1 LQQRSRF
8 LIQGGRRFLA
18 IHFETLIPRSALC
31 NASACIYGG
40 IRASTRAL
48 NPHLGDFLMT
58 DKRNPVS
65 SSHRE
70 QTRPVFSARK
80 VALMASVVT
89 GLAVYGFSSSS
100 DRFDIFSSAAHAQ
113 VGNAVSSAAQP
124 IGFADMVE
132 RVKPSVISVKVTM
145 KEETTDANN
154 KDDDDMSGSP
164 MERFFRQFGG
174 PNGGPQNPGRN
185 GRHGEMMGQGSGF
198 FISSDGYAVTNNHVV
213 DGVDKVEVTTDAGKT
228 YTAKVIGTDP
238 RTDVALIKVEGGS
251 DFPFA
256 KLSEGKAR
264 IGDWVLAVGNPF
276 GLGGTVTAGIVSA
289 SGRDIGSGPYDDF
302 IQIDAPVNKGNSGGP
317 AFNMQ
322 GEVVGVNTAIYSP
335 SGGSV
340 GIAFSIPASTVKNV
354 IAQLKDKGS
363 VSRGW
368 IGVQIQPVTRDIA
381 DSMGLKQAE
390 GALVADPQKNGPAA
404 RAGIEAGDVI
414 TAVNGQTVKDA
425 RELARIIGGFAP
437 GSVVKLD
444 LVHKGK
450 SNVVSL
456 SLGQLPNAQEAK
468 ADIDAEGKAAT
479 HGTDVPRLGLMVAP
493 AGKVDGAGKEG
504 VVVMKVEPKSAAA
517 DRGLKKGD
525 VILEVAGKSVSNP
538 DDVGEAIEAART
550 DKKNSVLMRLRSG
563 DASHYVAVPLAN
575 G

>member
-1 LQQRSRF
+1 MM
-8 LIQGGRRFLA
+8 
-18 IHFETLIPRSALC
+18 
-31 NASACIYGG
+31 ASN
-40 IRASTRAL
+40 RAL
-48 NPHLGDFLMT
+48 KFLGVFLMT
-58 DKRNPVS
+58 DHLPQSRTSQS
-65 SSHRE
+65 SRAPQSSLL
-70 QTRPVFSARK
+70 SARK
-80 VALMASVVT
+80 LALMASVVT
-89 GLAVYGFSSSS
+89 GLGIAVYGVSPSSGGL
-100 DRFDIFSSAAHAQ
+100 DIFGSPAHAQ
-113 VGNAVSSAAQP
+113 ANNVVSSATQP
-124 IGFADMVE
+124 QGFGDLVE

-145 KEETTDANN
+145 KERGSDAAN
-154 KDDDDMSGSP
+154 KSDDDGSGSP

-174 PNGGPQNPGRN
+174 PDGVPQNPGRE
-185 GRHGEMMGQGSGF
+185 GRHDEMMGQGSGF
-198 FISSDGYAVTNNHVV
+198 FISSDGFAVTNNHVA
-213 DGVDKVEVTTDAGKT
+213 DGADKVEVTTDAGKT

-238 RTDVALIKVEGGS
+238 RTDIALIKVEGGA
-251 DFPFA
+251 DFPFV

-289 SGRDIGSGPYDDF
+289 SGRDIASGPYDDF

-340 GIAFSIPASTVKNV
+340 GIAFSIPASTVRNV

-368 IGVQIQPVTRDIA
+368 IGVQIQPVTQEIA
-381 DSMGLKQAE
+381 DSMGLKQTE

-414 TAVNGQTVKDA
+414 TAVNGETVKDA

-444 LVHKGK
+444 FVHKGK

-468 ADIDAEGKAAT
+468 SDIDAEGKAAT
-479 HGTDVPRLGLMVAP
+479 HGTDVPRLGLTVAP

-517 DRGLKKGD
+517 DRGLKNGD

-538 DDVGEAIEAART
+538 GDVGEALEAART
-550 DKKNSVLMRLRSG
+550 DKKSSVLMRLRSG
-563 DASHYVAVPLAN
+563 DASRYVAVPLAN